1 MLYSKWIPDRGG
13 YAYYETAERRG
24 LGDDLPIPRLQ
35 PVTSIGV
42 ASTDIGRAMP
52 LGAKLVGY
60 GPLARGSVA
69 PLDRSGLSGSLGAL
83 SFRSPLVLLGLAAGS
98 AALGVFLMRKLG

>member
-1 MLYSKWIPDRGG
+1 MLYSKWVPDRGG

-35 PVTSIGV
+35 EASSIGV
-42 ASTDIGRAMP
+42 ASTEIGRALP

-69 PLDRSGLSGSLGAL
+69 PLDRSGLSGTTPAL
-83 SFRSPLVLLGLAAGS
+83 SFRSPLVLLGLAAAS
-98 AALGVFLMRKLG
+98 AALGVVLMRKLR